1 MSNRFPLPH
10 RLAAILAILVLAI
23 LAAPGCDQTGDTDIL
38 DEALEPAD
46 EEVLEGIS
54 IPPIQQDIPSIITA
68 YEVIE
73 DCERIPMAAMKAE
86 LGVQGTPE
94 IHSDM
99 PGMVLVNDDTRRIT
113 MYPDGTAT
121 FVDEQYVNA
130 NSPAI
135 EPVPAYELLDDSEAL
150 LDAMG
155 ALDDAYVTL
164 QADRVVPKLVPM
176 GAAGGTILTHQIAT
190 YRQEVDHIPAM
201 GPGARVEVVYPG
213 DLFAVGFRSPMRC
226 LQPDE
231 VAPTM
236 TPAEA
241 VVAWRIR
248 AENGGP
254 WNVRGHGD
262 LPNDGIEILSMEL
275 GHYVPD
281 VGEFAPS
288 IDPVYKIRGTVKG
301 VYPDGEVVK
310 VPFLWFEPAIQG
322 RPLPPSI

>member
-46 EEVLEGIS
+46 EQMLEGIA
-54 IPPIQQDIPSIITA
+54 IPPIQQNIPPIITA

-73 DCERIPMAAMKAE
+73 GCERIPMAALKAE

-94 IHSDM
+94 IYSDM
-99 PGMVLVNDDTRRIT
+99 PGMVFVDDDTRRIA
-113 MYPDGTAT
+113 MYPDGTVT

-135 EPVPAYELLDDSEAL
+135 EPVPAYELIADGEAL

-164 QADRVVPKLVPM
+164 EAARVTPRLVAM
-176 GAAGGTILTHQIAT
+176 GAAGDTILTHQIANF
-190 YRQEVDHIPAM
+190 RQRIDHIPAM
-201 GPGARVEVVYPG
+201 GPGAMVEVVYPG
-213 DLFAVGFRSPMRC
+213 DLFAVALRSPMRC
-226 LQPDE
+226 LQPEE
-231 VAPTM
+231 VAPTVS
-236 TPAEA
+236 PAEA
-241 VVAWRIR
+241 VVAWRMR

-254 WNVRGHGD
+254 WNLRGHVD
-262 LPNDGIEILSMEL
+262 VPFDGAEILSLQL

-281 VGEFAPS
+281 VGAFAPS
-288 IDPVYKIRGTVKG
+288 IDPVYEIRGTVKG
-301 VYPDGEVVK
+301 VYPDGEVVT